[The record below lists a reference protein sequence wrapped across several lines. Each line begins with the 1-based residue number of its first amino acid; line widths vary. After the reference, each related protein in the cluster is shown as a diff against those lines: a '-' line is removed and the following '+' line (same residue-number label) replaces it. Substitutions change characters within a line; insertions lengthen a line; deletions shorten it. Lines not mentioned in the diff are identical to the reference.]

1 MLTSGEFFSILSSPH
16 VHSCSHN
23 DYVRKDFCQSNQ
35 VIMSTLFSQK
45 LVDTPS
51 RLAAFFTVVI
61 SLLIIIGVN
70 IINAKYNAVIN
81 RTLVFLL
88 ILLSQILN

>member
-1 MLTSGEFFSILSSPH
+1 LRQE
-16 VHSCSHN
+16 
-23 DYVRKDFCQSNQ
+23 RFCQANQ

-51 RLAAFFTVVI
+51 RLAAFLTVVI
-61 SLLIIIGVN
+61 SLLIVIGVN

-88 ILLSQILN
+88 ILLTLKCINNKFIRNVLAVFY